1 MVHVRES
8 GVSGPLLVVQREL
21 QSRNKPGGAVSKG
34 ALAAFRLLHSTIG
47 EAMLSTVLLATC
59 QLPLTTISLFQQDA
73 TSDFQDLGKLLLGGF
88 VLAVGGGIA
97 ITVIRLRMRDKKP
110 PAAEFISISDFQRK
124 K

>member
-1 MVHVRES
+1 M
-8 GVSGPLLVVQREL
+8 
-21 QSRNKPGGAVSKG
+21 SKG